1 MKEELR
7 HDIVQRWQQGQSQ
20 RQIASELGVSRRTV
34 ERVLA
39 AVSQQRAQGNV
50 APELRPAPPRGRTI
64 DAYETRLRELLQRH
78 PRL

>member
-39 AVSQQRAQGNV
+39 VVGQERAQGNV
-50 APELRPAPPRGRTI
+50 AI
-64 DAYETRLRELLQRH
+64 
-78 PRL
+78 